1 MTLLDFPEH
10 VACTVFLGGCDFR
23 CQFCHNYELV
33 EGAMPA
39 QMTEEEFFSFLDK
52 RHGLLDG
59 VAITGGEPCLR
70 PDLPEFIKRINDA
83 GYPVKLDTNG
93 NHPDVLK
100 RLLDENLVQYV
111 AMDIKNSPA
120 KYARTIGLSD
130 APQTDEEEGAAF
142 NLDKVNESIK
152 LLLNSDIDYEFR
164 TTVISQ
170 YHDEEDFQKIGEW
183 ISGAKN
189 YFLQAFTDRDAVP
202 DHSLSAPTDEEMIKY
217 RDIAAAFVKRAAVRG
232 VDVD

>member
-1 MTLLDFPEH
+1 MTLLDFPGH

-33 EGAMPA
+33 EGVMPA
-39 QMTEEEFFSFLDK
+39 AMTEEEFFGFLDK

-70 PDLPEFIKRINDA
+70 PDLPEFIKKINDA

-100 RLLDENLVQYV
+100 KLLDEKLVAYV
-111 AMDIKNSPA
+111 AMDIKNSPK
-120 KYARTIGLSD
+120 KYAWTIGL
-130 APQTDEEEGAAF
+130 DETFDLA
-142 NLDKVNESIK
+142 NVRESIS

-170 YHDEEDFQKIGEW
+170 YHDENDFKEIGEW
-183 ISGAKN
+183 IRGAKN
-189 YFLQAFTDRDAVP
+189 YFLQGFTDRDAVP
-202 DHSLSAPTDEEMIKY
+202 DHSLTAPSPEDMIKY
-217 RDIAAAFVKRAAVRG
+217 RDIAKEYVNFAAIRG
-232 VDVD
+232 VDID

>member
-1 MTLLDFPEH
+1 MNIQGLQKMTLLDFPEH

-33 EGAMPA
+33 EGVMPA
-39 QMTEEEFFSFLDK
+39 AMSEEEFFEFLDK

-70 PDLPEFIKRINDA
+70 PDLPEFIKKINDA

-100 RLLDENLVQYV
+100 KLLDEKLVAYV
-111 AMDIKNSPA
+111 AMDIKNSPK
-120 KYARTIGLSD
+120 KYAVTIGL
-130 APQTDEEEGAAF
+130 DETFDLA
-142 NLDKVNESIK
+142 NVRESIS

-170 YHDEEDFQKIGEW
+170 YQDENDFREIGEW
-183 ISGAKN
+183 IGGAKN
-189 YFLQAFTDRDAVP
+189 YFLQGFTDRDAVP
-202 DHSLSAPTDEEMIKY
+202 DHSLSAPTAEEMIKY
-217 RDIAAAFVKRAAVRG
+217 RDIAKEFVNFAAIRG
-232 VDVD
+232 VDID

>member
-1 MTLLDFPEH
+1 MTLLDFPGH

-33 EGAMPA
+33 EGVMPA
-39 QMTEEEFFSFLDK
+39 AMTEEEFFGFLDK

-70 PDLPEFIKRINDA
+70 PDLPEFIKKINDA

-100 RLLDENLVQYV
+100 KLLDEKLVAYV
-111 AMDIKNSPA
+111 AMDIKNSPK
-120 KYARTIGLSD
+120 KYAWTIGL
-130 APQTDEEEGAAF
+130 DETFDLA
-142 NLDKVNESIK
+142 NVRESIS

-170 YHDEEDFQKIGEW
+170 YHDENDFKDIGEW
-183 ISGAKN
+183 IRGAKN
-189 YFLQAFTDRDAVP
+189 YFLQGFTDRDAVP
-202 DHSLSAPTDEEMIKY
+202 DHSLTAPSPEDMIKY
-217 RDIAAAFVKRAAVRG
+217 RDIAKEYVNFAAIRG
-232 VDVD
+232 VDID

>member
-1 MTLLDFPEH
+1 MTLLDFPGH

-23 CQFCHNYELV
+23 CHFCHNYELV
-33 EGAMPA
+33 EGVMPA
-39 QMTEEEFFSFLDK
+39 AMTEEEFFGFLDK

-70 PDLPEFIKRINDA
+70 PDLPEFIKKINDA

-100 RLLDENLVQYV
+100 KLLDEKLVAYV
-111 AMDIKNSPA
+111 AMYIKNSPK
-120 KYARTIGLSD
+120 KYAATIGL
-130 APQTDEEEGAAF
+130 DENGFDLAA
-142 NLDKVNESIK
+142 VNESIR

-170 YHDEEDFQKIGEW
+170 YHDENDFKEIGEW
-183 ISGAKN
+183 IRGAKN
-189 YFLQAFTDRDAVP
+189 YFLQGFTDRDAVP
-202 DHSLSAPTDEEMIKY
+202 DHSLSAPTAEEMIKY
-217 RDIAAAFVKRAAVRG
+217 RDIAKEFVNFAAIRG
-232 VDVD
+232 VDID

>member
-1 MTLLDFPEH
+1 MTLLDFPGH

-39 QMTEEEFFSFLDK
+39 AMSEEEFFEFLDK

-70 PDLPEFIKRINDA
+70 PDLPDFIKKINDA
-83 GYPVKLDTNG
+83 GFPVKLDTNG

-100 RLLDENLVQYV
+100 KLLDENLVAYV
-111 AMDIKNSPA
+111 AMDIKNSPS
-120 KYARTIGLSD
+120 KYAETIGLD
-130 APQTDEEEGAAF
+130 AETF
-142 NLDKVNESIK
+142 NLDPVKESIN

-170 YHDEEDFQKIGEW
+170 YHDENDFKEIGEW
-183 ISGAKN
+183 IRGAKN
-189 YFLQAFTDRDAVP
+189 YFLQGFTDRDAVP
-202 DHSLSAPTDEEMIKY
+202 DHSLTAPTPEDMVKY
-217 RDIAAAFVKRAAVRG
+217 RDIVAPFVNFAAVRG
-232 VDVD
+232 VDID

>member
-59 VAITGGEPCLR
+59 VAITGGEPCMR
-70 PDLPEFIKRINDA
+70 PDLPEFIKKINDA

-100 RLLDENLVQYV
+100 RLLDENIVQYV

-120 KYARTIGLSD
+120 KYAWTIGLAD
-130 APQTDEEEGAAF
+130 APQTDEEECAAF
-142 NLDKVNESIK
+142 NLEKVNESVN
-152 LLLNSDIDYEFR
+152 LLLNSNIDYEFR

-170 YHDEEDFQKIGEW
+170 YHDENDFREIGEW

-217 RDIAAAFVKRAAVRG
+217 RDIASAFVKRAAVRG